1 MAKNIK
7 IRLDR
12 HVMHTISFFS
22 LIMFHTQYNIQI
34 YFYIMENIKLK
45 KKLPEKPAPQR
56 GHRRW
61 PRAGHGGASVIV
73 GRSSSVVIRSS
84 VIDHPSVVQT
94 VGRRASQ
101 RRPSQHHPPSQHRA
115 STIRAS
121 TVPAS
126 PIRASTIRASTV
138 RASTI

>member
-22 LIMFHTQYNIQI
+22 LITFHTQYNIQI

-45 KKLPEKPAPQR
+45 KSLPEQPAPQR

-61 PRAGHGGASVIV
+61 PRAGHGGRPSSLV
-73 GRSSSVVIRSS
+73 GHHPSSSVHPSS
-84 VIDHPSVVQT
+84 SIPASRVDHPSV
-94 VGRRASQ
+94 
-101 RRPSQHHPPSQHRA
+101 HP
-115 STIRAS
+115 
-121 TVPAS
+121 
-126 PIRASTIRASTV
+126 
-138 RASTI
+138 

>member
-22 LIMFHTQYNIQI
+22 LITFHTQYNIQI

-61 PRAGHGGASVIV
+61 PRAGHGGGTSWLAASHRSASDQLFLAHHASVRLAIV
-73 GRSSSVVIRSS
+73 SPTR
-84 VIDHPSVVQT
+84 D
-94 VGRRASQ
+94 
-101 RRPSQHHPPSQHRA
+101 HHPRNIYTH
-115 STIRAS
+115 TN
-121 TVPAS
+121 
-126 PIRASTIRASTV
+126 
-138 RASTI
+138 